1 MECLICLR
9 NTAKSFCDNSFL
21 ELPVFFCS
29 NCNVYFSGESEISM
43 REKCN
48 EIYSNDFWGDENIW
62 DAKKI
67 IELADN
73 SMAVKCKN
81 QGIGNLFT
89 IDNKELCGTVLMYE
103 GEIIHFSCFSKKMQ
117 EEL

>member
-1 MECLICLR
+1 MPE
-9 NTAKSFCDNSFL
+9 TAIGAVFAIDDKILGFEMFSNNFTYKNLYPKILKSYVLDAL
-21 ELPVFFCS
+21 EKKYPAKNYPGL
-29 NCNVYFSGESEISM
+29 
-43 REKCN
+43 
-48 EIYSNDFWGDENIW
+48 D

-67 IELADN
+67 IDLADN

-89 IDNKELCGTVLMYE
+89 IDNKELCGTVLMHE